1 MKLKSL
7 GHQQKMDHN
16 FSATFQQLLSSCFV
30 GSFCQQLGCLRVG
43 FVELAKRREVHRIT
57 RKNRLEERTQR
68 VDRHQQK
75 DPHLFL
81 TQKSSFLTQKSSFLT
96 QKSSSLTQKSSF
108 LTQKSSFLTHKSS
121 SLTHKSSFFPIK
133 VVIFQQTFIGCS
145 IETDDL
151 SESAQCTS
159 AAWTFEPQCF
169 LNNAE
174 R

>member
-1 MKLKSL
+1 MRKRMKLKSL

-96 QKSSSLTQKSSF
+96 QKSS
-108 LTQKSSFLTHKSS
+108 
-121 SLTHKSSFFPIK
+121 FFPIK

>member
-81 TQKSSFLTQKSSFLT
+81 TQKSSFLTQKSSF
-96 QKSSSLTQKSSF
+96 
-108 LTQKSSFLTHKSS
+108 
-121 SLTHKSSFFPIK
+121 FPIK

>member
-1 MKLKSL
+1 MRKRMKLKSL

-81 TQKSSFLTQKSSFLT
+81 TQKSSFLTQKSSF
-96 QKSSSLTQKSSF
+96 
-108 LTQKSSFLTHKSS
+108 
-121 SLTHKSSFFPIK
+121 FPIK